1 LRILDRVQP
10 FALAVLRVV
19 LGVILLT
26 HGKAKVFG
34 GMAAHQ
40 HMVASLGI
48 PAWMAYL
55 SAGAEFIGGILLI
68 AGLLTRFVGIAVMI
82 EMLVAIFR
90 VHLKHGLTGPGGYEF
105 PLLIC
110 TVAFG
115 LIFFGAGPISLD
127 WLFSPGSRRK

>member
-1 LRILDRVQP
+1 VQP
-10 FALAVLRVV
+10 FALAVLRIV
-19 LGVILLT
+19 LGIVLLT

-40 HMVASLGI
+40 QMVASLGM
-48 PAWMAYL
+48 PDWMGYL
-55 SAGAEFIGGILLI
+55 SAGTEFIGGILLI
-68 AGLLTRFVGIAVMI
+68 TGLLTRFASIAVVI

-90 VHLKHGLTGPGGYEF
+90 VHLKHGLTGPGGYEY

-127 WLFSPGSRRK
+127 WLFSSGSRRK